1 MKVTKGVAIESLVPG
16 ADCVVINNSEI
27 RWLSK
32 DKTQPSDDAIANEVA
47 RLQAI
52 QDYQEPRLR
61 SYPSINDQM
70 DLLFKAIDADDTL
83 KSKFSAFHSAIDA
96 VKKPILNLNA

>member
-32 DKTQPSDDAIANEVA
+32 DKTQPSDDAIANEVT

-52 QDYQEPRLR
+52 QDYKEPRLR
-61 SYPSINDQM
+61 SIHHLMSKWTCYLRLLTQM
-70 DLLFKAIDADDTL
+70 I
-83 KSKFSAFHSAIDA
+83 H
-96 VKKPILNLNA
+96 

>member
-1 MKVTKGVAIESLVPG
+1 MRRITKGVAIESLVPG
-16 ADCVVINNSEI
+16 AECLVINNSEI

-32 DKTQPSDDAIANEVA
+32 DKTQPSDDAIAKEVA

-52 QDYQEPRLR
+52 QDYKEPRLR
-61 SYPSINDQM
+61 SYPSINEQM

-83 KSKFSAFHSAIDA
+83 KSNFSAFHSAIDA
-96 VKKPILNLNA
+96 VKKANPKP